1 MSKSDKSKIIDALQL
16 FNEKAEKLNRL
27 SFIETVLN
35 HNTGVTLSCKKQED
49 GFWEMQQLRKGPDEE
64 AIDAFVLTIRFFIQ
78 DNEKSSFRNLA
89 SVYSNSLIDLKFRK
103 EFDKIRNAI
112 NKFLDGNSGM
122 GLNFLGEELNY
133 RKIMELLIY
142 GALSHANVEK
152 KKTYDMISQTPMK
165 ALVDDKF
172 VTTLTMLHR
181 AINDIKNLNK
191 KVIKQIKN
199 LSL

>member
-142 GALSHANVEK
+142 GALSHANVEN